1 MKHAY
6 VLCFWQWHK
15 HVCGKCVSS
24 VHTKSDRAENN
35 QVSFVLIQ
43 GRFAPSDCDMITF
56 IAGSAAPLLAFEA
69 KVAHIGGGAG
79 TVSQAL

>member
-1 MKHAY
+1 MCAAN
-6 VLCFWQWHK
+6 VFP
-15 HVCGKCVSS
+15 S